1 MDEPMNASSHDSLAR
16 LHFGFGWW
24 GLLFFLSMGLGLEL
38 LHGLKLGFY
47 LDVSNETRRHL
58 WTLSHAHGGL
68 ISLTHLGFAATAAF
82 LPNWSGPGKTWASR
96 CLIGALALVPGG
108 FFLGGLFIHS
118 GDPGLG
124 IFLLPPGGLL
134 LFLGVFLTASGVKS
148 ARE

>member
-1 MDEPMNASSHDSLAR
+1 MEDATSHSLTR
-16 LHFGFGWW
+16 LHFAVGWW

-38 LHGLKLGFY
+38 LHGMKTGFY

-68 ISLTHLGFAATAAF
+68 ISLIHIAFAATCAHISA
-82 LPNWSGPGKTWASR
+82 WQGAEQVWASR
-96 CLIGALALVPGG
+96 ALIGALILVPGG
-108 FFLGGLFIHS
+108 FFLGGLFIHA

-134 LFLGVFLTASGVKS
+134 FFAGILLTARGVHAAKS
-148 ARE
+148 AKS